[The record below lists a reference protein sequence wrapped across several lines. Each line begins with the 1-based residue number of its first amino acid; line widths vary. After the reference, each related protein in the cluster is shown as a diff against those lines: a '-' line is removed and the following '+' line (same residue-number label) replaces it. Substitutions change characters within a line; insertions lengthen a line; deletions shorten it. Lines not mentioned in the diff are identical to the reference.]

1 VKNVRKGKSFRIYI
15 YIYLLQKEQLY
26 MIKNRALD
34 SKSINDFYINNY
46 SKFVRFA
53 YSYIRDMPVSEDF
66 VTESFMSCWV
76 NKDSLGED
84 FNLKAYILTSIKNK
98 CLNHLRNIQLQE
110 NILKRI
116 SEHSAWER
124 SMRINTLEACDPNE
138 IYSEELQTLLDKALD
153 TMPEKTLAVFM
164 ASRYQDKT
172 YKQIADEMS
181 LSTKGVE
188 FHIAKAL
195 KILRQHLKDYLI
207 SALILIF
214 TLFFY
219 K

>member
-1 VKNVRKGKSFRIYI
+1 
-15 YIYLLQKEQLY
+15 
-26 MIKNRALD
+26 MIKNRVLD
-34 SKSINDFYINNY
+34 SKSFNDFYISNY

-53 YSYIRDMPVSEDF
+53 YSYTRDMPVSEDF

-76 NKDSLGED
+76 NRDSLGED

-110 NILKRI
+110 NILKKI
-116 SEHSAWER
+116 SEHSDWER

-172 YKQIADEMS
+172 YKQIAEEMS

-195 KILRQHLKDYLI
+195 KILRKYLKDYLV